1 MDTRERRQRQQEG
14 LRRLS
19 ARRARAGFL
28 RGRVIAASIVCFGL
42 LWAVVFLQM
51 ATGNDPV
58 LSASSNAKATA
69 ARVSRPERSPEVD
82 AAAEAI
88 ETTEPRELE
97 DQSGERQ
104 PEIEVEPAPKPES
117 EPEVVEPEVVEE
129 PEAELEPLTTG
140 QS

>member
-1 MDTRERRQRQQEG
+1 
-14 LRRLS
+14 LS
-19 ARRARAGFL
+19 AQRARAGFL
-28 RGRVIAASIVCFGL
+28 RGRVVAASILCFGL

-58 LSASSNAKATA
+58 LSNKSHLKATA
-69 ARVSRPERSPEVD
+69 ARVSRPERSPGAN
-82 AAAEAI
+82 AATEAV

-97 DQSGERQ
+97 DQFDEGH
-104 PEIEVEPAPKPES
+104 PEVEAEPAPEP

-129 PEAELEPLTTG
+129 PEPELEALTTG